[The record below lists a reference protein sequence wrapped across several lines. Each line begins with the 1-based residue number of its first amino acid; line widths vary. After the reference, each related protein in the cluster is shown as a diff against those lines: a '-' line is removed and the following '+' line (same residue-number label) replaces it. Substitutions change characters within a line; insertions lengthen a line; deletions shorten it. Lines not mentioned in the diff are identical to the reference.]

1 MGQEEIFRLLLLV
14 LLLSNESSDECSAYG
29 GLNEIL
35 IIGLLLGLHADS
47 AGGDAE
53 GMTTFPP

>member
-29 GLNEIL
+29 GLNEIV
-35 IIGLLLGLHADS
+35 IIGLLLSLHAGTDD
-47 AGGDAE
+47 GAE
-53 GMTTFPP
+53 EMTTFP

>member
-35 IIGLLLGLHADS
+35 IIGLLLGIYHTIR
-47 AGGDAE
+47 E
-53 GMTTFPP
+53 II

>member
-35 IIGLLLGLHADS
+35 IIGLLLGLHADTDD
-47 AGGDAE
+47 GAE
-53 GMTTFPP
+53 EMTTFPP